1 MAKAANRAGKS
12 QLLKLMAHLHQI
24 KVVERYL
31 PKTAAS
37 RVYGYTFPD
46 GHIEVNAVQSI
57 VDTVIHEL
65 LHSLYPT
72 YSESQ
77 VKRLTTRLVRQM
89 TDEEILAFYAAYRTR
104 LSRS

>member
-1 MAKAANRAGKS
+1 
-12 QLLKLMAHLHQI
+12 MAHLHQI

-65 LHSLYPT
+65 LHSLYPHYGEWT
-72 YSESQ
+72 
-77 VKRLTTRLVRQM
+77 VKRLTTRICRAM
-89 TDEEILAFYAAYRTR
+89 TDAETLAFYNAYKQAIDA
-104 LSRS
+104 